1 MANEEIRQRLSQVVK
16 RVCSDEQLKQRL
28 LKDPEP
34 LLRENGIEI
43 PEGMKPRVVV
53 DKESISFEFVPQTA
67 ESDELTENALG
78 AVVGGGTNTKSSS
91 TSTPNPYLTFTFN
104 TVYTSKQ

>member
-43 PEGMKPRVVV
+43 PEGMKPRVW
-53 DKESISFEFVPQTA
+53 
-67 ESDELTENALG
+67 
-78 AVVGGGTNTKSSS
+78 
-91 TSTPNPYLTFTFN
+91 
-104 TVYTSKQ
+104 